1 MAIFKLEIRL
11 DNAAFH
17 DDDGDFSPEWQIS
30 AILDRLSQEIYD
42 SGVNM
47 GPKGALRDTNGNL
60 VGEWR
65 IEE

>member
-17 DDDGDFSPEWQIS
+17 DDDGDFDPYNGIQYCMSEVITTLGKMCP
-30 AILDRLSQEIYD
+30 
-42 SGVNM
+42 NK
-47 GPKGALRDTNGNL
+47 GPIRDVNGNL

>member
-1 MAIFKLEIRL
+1 MSMFKMEIRL

-17 DDDGDFSPEWQIS
+17 DDDGDFAPGPEIGS
-30 AILDRLSQEIYD
+30 ILNKVRHLVEHGSTFGAI
-42 SGVNM
+42 
-47 GPKGALRDTNGNL
+47 RDVNGNL

>member
-17 DDDGDFSPEWQIS
+17 DDDGDFDPEPELRE
-30 AILDRLSQEIYD
+30 ILE
-42 SGVNM
+42 GVANDVCNVR
-47 GPKGALRDTNGNL
+47 GKNSIRDVNGNL
-60 VGEWR
+60 VGDWR

>member
-17 DDDGDFSPEWQIS
+17 DDDGDLDPSYEIGR
-30 AILDRLSQEIYD
+30 ILDEMSKKAHLM
-42 SGVNM
+42 GV
-47 GPKGALRDTNGNL
+47 KGSVRDVNGNL

>member
-17 DDDGDFSPEWQIS
+17 DDDGDFSPELELIR
-30 AILDRLSQEIYD
+30 ILNEVTMGLGQ
-42 SGVNM
+42 GV
-47 GPKGALRDTNGNL
+47 PHKAVRDVNGNL

>member
-17 DDDGDFSPEWQIS
+17 DDDGDFDPIPELE
-30 AILDRLSQEIYD
+30 AILG
-42 SGVNM
+42 GVANDLVSPGR
-47 GPKGALRDTNGNL
+47 GPIRDVNGNL